1 MKLKSYSLVS
11 LLFAAALMGCS
22 RIEETPPPTENGNS
36 DFAYTFS
43 VAVDPTKTT
52 FGDDHIVWEKNDM
65 VGSYALTSA
74 NQSTPVEIDDETGK
88 RTITIRSSVA
98 LKAGDKVYAY
108 YPYSS
113 ANDQASKTEVSM
125 EIPKNQVNGDA
136 DAMPMVALPFTLKE
150 AVNSNE
156 NTEVGTLRFL
166 NLGSVIRLSIYSS
179 DSKYQG
185 ETIQGVTFVE
195 EKPVA
200 GTFTYD
206 ISNVDV
212 ENPAAISGYTETS
225 VTVTGNGVVGTNE
238 ADGGVFN
245 VVVAPGKYKGKFII
259 HTDMAD
265 YTYDS
270 SSKEREYS
278 RATVKPLN
286 IDLSTANWEAKDK
299 YDNSIDSPRELVA
312 FLLGTSA
319 EDTDD
324 YTISR
329 DLDLAGYTLPS
340 ASGFG
345 GTLDG
350 GGFTISNFVS
360 SVPMFAENS
369 GTISN
374 LNIDETCS
382 FTPSVNCVEFGALV
396 GLDNGGTYNSISTA
410 ATIKI
415 KATSDIESNIALGG
429 LVGASDNANGAT
441 FNSCS
446 NSGSITID
454 ATGYSHWPIA
464 MGGLV
469 GWLKKADFNDCT
481 NSGPITLTADHHFPF
496 HQWRYVTSSNT
507 SDVDAN
513 TAIGGLV
520 GKAWDINSN
529 IPTGNGSYVYTE
541 DAYGAIFENCMN
553 EAAGVITLSHTQI
566 DKGAIDGQ
574 PDVGQLSAGGIC
586 GQGNGY
592 VNKGSNWAPINVTV
606 VGKDPLGDYWTR
618 QQSISQTGGIVGKS
632 YQGIGMNS
640 CTNRGQI
647 NVACDQAF
655 CATQRYM
662 SSVGGLCGNNGY
674 NKTTSNIR
682 FSTNHGKI
690 TVKGWSSINVGG
702 ICGTNGSQ
710 RGNKVYNTATINVQC
725 RDNSSVGGLQG
736 FADGSATNQ
745 YIRTSYCE
753 ANVTAESVTTS
764 RYNIAVGGLIGCW
777 NTGSNTGNPSLVP
790 YSSDSNRCHYTGNVV
805 STGQMKVGMVIGWI
819 TNDNAKIFGSVDTP
833 IQVNGTLKRSGM
845 DSPVEIN
852 STNVEEYAIGSI
864 KAGTVTIYVEPDP
877 AFTVMSFNLR
887 ESNLTTRMPSIIEM
901 IKGEKPDILGLQEVK
916 VLKGW
921 DAFTE
926 SDSWKAVTEG
936 VGDMYEGYRPTGQTN
951 GILYNPDVFELSNEG
966 FFYLGESH
974 TIEGAENSWDDWQRT
989 AVYATMLHK
998 PSGKY
1003 IFFINTHYPLNWDG
1017 CTKSTALIDELLP
1030 TINPNN
1036 YPIVILGDFNCTK
1049 SSKAFDLWEKEK
1061 ETMRDASTYADSYY
1075 SEENKA
1081 LKTYNAF
1088 GESGVALNKIDHIW
1102 YSHPALDAKYYEVL
1116 TQEMR
1121 KYGDVDYL
1129 SDHYPISAVISF

>member
-1 MKLKSYSLVS
+1 MIS
-11 LLFAAALMGCS
+11 LLFAAALLSCS
-22 RIEETPPPTENGNS
+22 QVEELTPPENEY
-36 DFAYTFS
+36 AYIFT
-43 VAVDPTKTT
+43 VADDAATKAS
-52 FGDDHIVWEKNDM
+52 FGEDHIVFEKGDL
-65 VGSYALTSA
+65 VASYALTSA
-74 NQSTPVEIDDETGK
+74 NQSAPVDVAENGEKI
-88 RTITIRSSVA
+88 ITVKSSVA

-108 YPYSS
+108 YPYNPV
-113 ANDQASKTEVSM
+113 NDNASKTEVTL
-125 EIPKNQVNGDA
+125 EIPKNQVSGDA
-136 DAMPMVALPFTLKE
+136 DAMPMVAIPLTLTD

-156 NTEVGTLRFL
+156 ATEVGRLRFL
-166 NLGSVIRLSIYSS
+166 NLGSIIKLSIYST
-179 DSKYQG
+179 DSKFQG

-195 EKPVA
+195 DKPVA
-200 GTFTYD
+200 GSFTYD
-206 ISNVDV
+206 ITNVDL
-212 ENPAAISGYTETS
+212 ENPAATSGYTETN
-225 VTVTGNGVVGTNE
+225 VTVTGTGVVGTSE
-238 ADGGVFN
+238 ADGGVLYM
-245 VVVAPGKYKGKFII
+245 VVAPGKYKGKFII
-259 HTDMAD
+259 HTNMAD

-270 SSKEREYS
+270 SSKEREYT
-278 RATVKPLN
+278 RASVKPLN
-286 IDLSTANWEAKDK
+286 INLASTNWVSVDK
-299 YDNSIDSPRELVA
+299 YDTSIDSPRELVA
-312 FLLGTSA
+312 FLKGTSA
-319 EDTDD
+319 DDTAE
-324 YTISR
+324 YTIST
-329 DLDLAGYTLPS
+329 DLDMTGYTITS

-350 GGFTISNFVS
+350 GDFTISNLVS
-360 SVPMFAENS
+360 SVPMFAQNT

-374 LNIDETCS
+374 LNFDETCS

-513 TAIGGLV
+513 SAIGGLV

-529 IPTGNGSYVYTE
+529 IPTGSGSYVYTE
-541 DAYGAIFENCMN
+541 DAYGAIFENCTN
-553 EAAGVITLSHTQI
+553 EAAGVITLSHTRI
-566 DKGAIDGQ
+566 DKGAKDGQ
-574 PDVGQLSAGGIC
+574 PDVGLLSAGGIC

-647 NVACDQAF
+647 NVGCDQAY
-655 CATQRYM
+655 CSTQRYM
-662 SSVGGLCGNNGY
+662 SSVGGLCGSNGY

-710 RGNKVYNTATINVQC
+710 RGNKVYSTATIDVQC
-725 RDNSSVGGLQG
+725 RDNSAVGGLQG

-753 ANVTAESVTTS
+753 ANVTAESVNTS
-764 RYNIAVGGLIGCW
+764 RYNVSVGGLIGCW

-819 TNDNAKIFGSVDTP
+819 TNDNAKRFGSEDTP
-833 IQVNGTLKRSGM
+833 IQVNGTLQRSGM
-845 DSPVEIN
+845 DAPVEIN

-864 KAGTVTIYVEPDP
+864 KAGTVTIYVESVP
-877 AFTVMSFNLR
+877 AFTVMSLNLR
-887 ESNLTTRMPSIIEM
+887 ESNLTERMPAIIEM

-921 DAFTE
+921 DAFFE
-926 SDSWKAVTEG
+926 SDSWKEVLNG
-936 VGDMYEGYRPTGQTN
+936 VDDMYDGYRPSGQTN
-951 GILYNPDVFELSNEG
+951 GILYNPNVFEMSNEG
-966 FFYLGESH
+966 FFYLGEDH
-974 TIEGAENSWDDWQRT
+974 TVSGTDNSWDDWQRT
-989 AVYATMLHK
+989 AVYATMK
-998 PSGKY
+998 QKSSENY
-1003 IFFINTHYPLNWDG
+1003 IFFIATHYPLNWDG
-1017 CTKSTALIDELLP
+1017 CAKSTALIDELLP

-1036 YPIVILGDFNCTK
+1036 YPVVILGDFNCTK
-1049 SSKAFDLWEKEK
+1049 SSMAFDLWEKEK
-1061 ETMRDASTYADSYY
+1061 KNMRDASTYADSFY
-1075 SEENKA
+1075 SDENKA

-1088 GESGVALNKIDHIW
+1088 GQEGYDLQKIDHIW

-1116 TQEMR
+1116 TQDMR
-1121 KYGDVDYL
+1121 KYGDVPYL
-1129 SDHYPISAVISF
+1129 SDHYPISAVLEF